1 MLRQWR
7 YDNFK
12 AALVSPSANMLLP
25 ATLAKV
31 GPRSFARDGGLP
43 YSSWL
48 SQVHPGLD
56 V

>member
-1 MLRQWR
+1 MFRQWR
-7 YDNFK
+7 HDNFK
-12 AALVSPSANMLLP
+12 AALVKPNELMLLP

-48 SQVHPGLD
+48 SQVRPGLD